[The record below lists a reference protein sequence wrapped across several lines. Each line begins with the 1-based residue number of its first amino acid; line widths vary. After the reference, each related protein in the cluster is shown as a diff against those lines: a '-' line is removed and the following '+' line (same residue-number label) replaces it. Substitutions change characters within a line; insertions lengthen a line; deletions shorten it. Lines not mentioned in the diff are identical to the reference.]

1 MKLLLFLSL
10 CLYDLPVFA
19 DAANP
24 LDDYEVPFRS
34 GLLFMILSCISCL
47 VIALLLHFCVKK
59 KVSKNKFFW
68 CFVVPCLCI
77 VCLITK
83 AEYDI
88 SNGLCSSKTDFS
100 DGLYSSKT
108 DFSEDLYYDPF
119 YDFCLIGEESPE
131 CKRQEE
137 ERKEREEERKEREA
151 EYEFC
156 KQQHWQFNIVKL
168 FKLK

>member
-24 LDDYEVPFRS
+24 FDDYEVPFRS

-68 CFVVPCLCI
+68 CFVVSCLCI

-100 DGLYSSKT
+100 
-108 DFSEDLYYDPF
+108 EDLYHDTF
-119 YDFCLIGEESPE
+119 DDFCLIGDESPE

-137 ERKEREEERKEREA
+137 ERKEREEREA